1 MTDKEKISEA
11 LAQTS
16 FILEEVCQDIEKL
29 SQEDLFV
36 RYHTN
41 HLSQA
46 LSQINKA
53 YAWLEREIRKDNR
66 AGVFQEDEK

>member
-66 AGVFQEDEK
+66 GVVFQEDEK